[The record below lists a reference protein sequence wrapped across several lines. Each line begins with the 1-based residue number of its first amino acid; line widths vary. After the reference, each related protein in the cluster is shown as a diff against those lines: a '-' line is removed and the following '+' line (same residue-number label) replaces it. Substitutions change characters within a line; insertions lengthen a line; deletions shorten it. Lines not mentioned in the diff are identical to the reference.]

1 MKYIDWILVVVLVTF
16 LGVLL
21 TGIPM
26 AITTHAERMRQEQMQ
41 QETAEYINREVLSQ
55 TFTEAGAVR

>member
-1 MKYIDWILVVVLVTF
+1 MKYVDWILVVFLVTF

-21 TGIPM
+21 PRIPM